1 MHHETSGVLIGHSWC
16 QNSDRACNAGT
27 TSQCR
32 IKQMKPKRVLRE
44 PLLHFVVLGSLIFGF
59 LADAEGPDAAVFESR
74 IVISSAD
81 VDRLAL
87 AWTQRWQRPP
97 TEDELDSMISEAVR
111 ERVLYREALALGLDR
126 DDVVIRRHL
135 RQKYEFVTQ
144 DLAYDTDPDDAT
156 LRAYYSAHS
165 DRYTKAARLSF
176 SHILFSPDR
185 RGETALTDAKV
196 ALQFLQTA
204 AGPTRADL
212 PGDPTSLPADFEG
225 VSDREVEAMFG
236 PDFVAALSGPQQGRW
251 IGPIPSGYGLHL
263 VWLSE
268 KVPGERLAFKEVRQR
283 VKDDWVYDQRVSANE
298 AVYRKLLERYEVVV
312 EPTAAATATEGGGS

>member
-1 MHHETSGVLIGHSWC
+1 M
-16 QNSDRACNAGT
+16 NSHFL
-27 TSQCR
+27 
-32 IKQMKPKRVLRE
+32 KRVLRE

-59 LADAEGPDAAVFESR
+59 LADAEGPEAAVFEGR

-87 AWTQRWQRPP
+87 AWTQRRQRPP
-97 TEDELDSMISEAVR
+97 NEDELDGMISEAVR

-156 LRAYYSAHS
+156 LRAYYSAHP
-165 DRYTKAARLSF
+165 DRYTRSATLSF

-185 RGETALTDAKV
+185 RGETALADAEM
-196 ALQFLQTA
+196 ALQDLQA
-204 AGPTRADL
+204 AAEPQRADL
-212 PGDPTSLPADFEG
+212 LGDPTSLPAGFEG
-225 VSDREVEAMFG
+225 ISDREVEAMFG
-236 PDFVAALSGPQQGRW
+236 PDFAAALLELQQGRW
-251 IGPIPSGYGLHL
+251 TGPIPSGYGLHL

-268 KVPGERLAFKEVRQR
+268 KIPGERLAFEEVHQR
-283 VKDDWVYDQRVSANE
+283 VKDDWIYDQRVDANE
-298 AVYRKLLERYEVVV
+298 TIYQKLLERYEVVV
-312 EPTAAATATEGGGS
+312 EPLVAIAATEEGGS